1 MGSRYRVT
9 RFIKRGGMA
18 EVHEGVL
25 VADGTVQR
33 RVAIKRLL
41 PTESTAPWFQ
51 RAFVDEARIAS
62 KLVHPNIVSL
72 IDFGVMEGR
81 PFQVLEFVEGA
92 DLGELLTDAEKAG
105 LGVPRDAALHIVIEI
120 ARALEHVHR
129 AVDAQ
134 GASLGIVHR
143 DVTPG
148 NILLSWDGQ
157 VKLTDFGI
165 ARAFDRLERTAV
177 GVVKGKLSYLAPEL
191 VRSETGDHR
200 VDIFALGCVLH
211 EILCGES
218 PMEDRNARHR
228 AAAGDRL
235 PLSERLGEDVAA
247 VVRRA
252 VDPQPERRFQSASEL
267 ARACEGL
274 LSGAGGSKSRA
285 LLVEWL
291 ERVRKRR
298 PALPSPAPLAEMF
311 ELRLLD
317 AAAND
322 DMPRF
327 ASVVLRPS
335 FEDREETDSESTT
348 RAPTFEEES
357 TTSPALSVGSGTVSE
372 AEVTALEPVEPPK
385 SPPRAEF
392 EEHGTGVTMGSPPTS
407 TMMTMNDPDGGE
419 VEATSVPA
427 TQAVVRP
434 SFTPQA
440 IVVVSAPAWMRAVT
454 ISSVAIA
461 LASITVAV
469 RYALRSP
476 EAPSAISTPD
486 PTPPPPAGAVDRAS
500 ASAMPTSSVVSG
512 LAAPITAEPAS
523 PAPANAPRA
532 AAGNRVA
539 KPRHPPPR
547 TAPPPAPTLEPP
559 APKEV
564 SDQEIER
571 RLDSVSKKLRAA
583 ASSIPLDELTP
594 FEDRYLDLR
603 GSFQPNLS
611 SERREALRASLLELE
626 RAIDR
631 SHHP

>member
-1 MGSRYRVT
+1 M
-9 RFIKRGGMA
+9 
-18 EVHEGVL
+18 HEGVL
-25 VADGTVQR
+25 VAEGNVQR

-41 PTESTAPWFQ
+41 PTESTTPWFQ

-92 DLGELLTDAEKAG
+92 DLGELLTDAENAG

-165 ARAFDRLERTAV
+165 ARAIDRLERTAV
-177 GVVKGKLSYLAPEL
+177 GIVKGKLSYLAPEL

-211 EILCGES
+211 EVLCGES
-218 PMEDRNARHR
+218 PMEDRNARYR
-228 AAAGDRL
+228 AAAGDHL
-235 PLSERLGEDVAA
+235 PLSEKLGEDVAA

-267 ARACEGL
+267 ARACEGIL
-274 LSGAGGSKSRA
+274 LGAGGSKSRA
-285 LLVEWL
+285 LLVDWL
-291 ERVRKRR
+291 ERVKKRR

-311 ELRLLD
+311 ELRLMD
-317 AAAND
+317 DAAND

-335 FEDREETDSESTT
+335 FEDPEETDNESTKQ
-348 RAPTFEEES
+348 APSFEEES
-357 TTSPALSVGSGTVSE
+357 TTSPALSVGPGTVSE
-372 AEVTALEPVEPPK
+372 GEVTALEPVEPPK
-385 SPPRAEF
+385 SLLRTEP

-407 TMMTMNDPDGGE
+407 TMMTLNDPDAGE
-419 VEATSVPA
+419 IEATSVPD
-427 TQAVVRP
+427 TKAVVRP

-440 IVVVSAPAWMRAVT
+440 IVVVSAPVWMRVVT

-461 LASITVAV
+461 LASVTVAV

-476 EAPSAISTPD
+476 EPPSAISMPRL
-486 PTPPPPAGAVDRAS
+486 TPPPATGAVDRGSTA
-500 ASAMPTSSVVSG
+500 AMPTSSVVSD
-512 LAAPITAEPAS
+512 LAAPTAAEPEP
-523 PAPANAPRA
+523 PAPGNAPRGA
-532 AAGNRVA
+532 TGGRATRP
-539 KPRHPPPR
+539 PRHPPPR
-547 TAPPPAPTLEPP
+547 TAAPPAPTPEPP

-611 SERREALRASLLELE
+611 SDRRETLHKSLLELE

-631 SHHP
+631 SHP